1 MLLDKCNEACGYAA
15 AITAAI
21 CLGSFGV
28 PVKSEVV
35 KRLDVDPLV
44 VQSYKTIMCFLTSW
58 LILLSGEPLRFTK
71 WGIVSGLFWVPGK
84 SKFVLYYHI
93 VVYSNYTCANRS
105 YYSSLSSL

>member
-15 AITAAI
+15 AVTAAI

-44 VQSYKTIMCFLTSW
+44 VQSYKTMMCFLTSW
-58 LILLSGEPLRFTK
+58 LVLLSGEPLRFTK
-71 WGIVSGLFWVPGK
+71 WGIVSGLFWVPGGWAGK
-84 SKFVLYYHI
+84 DLYFRMCSL
-93 VVYSNYTCANRS
+93 YSISTQQ
-105 YYSSLSSL
+105 